1 MDRLISIQQNRD
13 KVTKNRFYKNIEYPT
28 IPVDIT
34 DVYIISRYGDRLDQ
48 MAYDFYQD
56 SNLWWIISRANPGK
70 ISRDSFYITPGH
82 QIRIPQDINP
92 IIEKF
97 KTLNK

>member
-28 IPVDIT
+28 VPVDIT

-48 MAYDFYQD
+48 MAFDFYQD
-56 SNLWWIISRANPGK
+56 SDLWWIISRANPDK
-70 ISRDSFYITPGH
+70 ISRDSFYITPGK
-82 QIRIPQDINP
+82 QIRIPQNINP
-92 IIEKF
+92 IIEKY
-97 KTLNK
+97 KTLNR